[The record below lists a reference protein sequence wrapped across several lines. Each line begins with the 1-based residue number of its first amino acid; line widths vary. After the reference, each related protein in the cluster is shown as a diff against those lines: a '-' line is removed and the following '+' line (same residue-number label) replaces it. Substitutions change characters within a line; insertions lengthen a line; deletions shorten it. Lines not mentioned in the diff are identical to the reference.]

1 MCSCLRLACIYIPA
15 AFIDTIVLERTLKRV
30 KCVKLC
36 IEPRRHIVLL
46 RWRLIRSPCWPF
58 LLAMSF
64 GDATGQR
71 NSQPERNITHR
82 QTKDGTLFSRCR
94 LWFTEEQT
102 KRRCVFVGF
111 FGAQLT
117 PKGKA
122 ENPVGPCFGVVSL
135 VFAVVLEFSCVF
147 AGFRELN
154 RGCQDTTA
162 LMVGSQDARDVDQ

>member
-1 MCSCLRLACIYIPA
+1 MCSCLRLACINIPA

-46 RWRLIRSPCWPF
+46 RWRLIWSLCWPF

-71 NSQPERNITHR
+71 NSQSERNITHR
-82 QTKDGTLFSRCR
+82 QTKDGTLFSRGR
-94 LWFTEEQT
+94 LWFTEERT
-102 KRRCVFVGF
+102 KRRCFFVGF

-117 PKGKA
+117 PRGKGRKPSGA
-122 ENPVGPCFGVVSL
+122 LFWCSVVGFWGGFGV
-135 VFAVVLEFSCVF
+135 
-147 AGFRELN
+147 
-154 RGCQDTTA
+154 
-162 LMVGSQDARDVDQ
+162 